1 MGTAQINCGLQMK
14 MIDVDGVKL
23 NYQEKGTGPTL
34 ILIHGIP
41 TDYRAW
47 DEQVEVL
54 SKNFRTITYSRR
66 CAFPNQNKDY
76 ADSTI
81 ENNEKDLEGLIA
93 QIGGSPVHLVAHS
106 YGGAVAA
113 HCALKRPDL
122 VRSLVLIEP
131 WLLTMLL
138 KDPDSKIQ
146 NLSFLLRKP
155 SVAMSGRK
163 AMKNTLAMYKE
174 LDQKNMEKVLQMF
187 LDGLQDQPNTM
198 KQYSTATLEMMRAN
212 VGTVGELRTKSPLFT
227 KYEARRLLS
236 PLYCSPENDPSRCS
250 IPSSASFIRIC
261 QTMRWLLFRTLRTC
275 RKLRTRK
282 RSMKRY

>member
-1 MGTAQINCGLQMK
+1 MK

-23 NYQEKGTGPTL
+23 NYQEKGNGPTL

-47 DEQVEVL
+47 EEQVDVL
-54 SKNFRTITYSRR
+54 SKNFRTISYSRR

-76 ADSTI
+76 ASSTV

-93 QIGGSPVHLVAHS
+93 QIGGGPVHLIAHS

-113 HCALKRPDL
+113 NCALKNPDL

-138 KDPDSKIQ
+138 KNPDSKIQ

-155 SVAMSGRK
+155 SVALSGRK

-174 LDQKNMEKVLQMF
+174 LDRKNMEKVLQMF

-198 KQYSTATLEMMRAN
+198 KQYSSAILEMMRAN

-227 KYEARRLLS
+227 KKEAKRVSQPTLLLTGERS
-236 PLYCSPENDPSRCS
+236 IKILQAIVGELHKSMPNNEMVTIPNAAHMSHIENPKAVNEAMSK
-250 IPSSASFIRIC
+250 FI
-261 QTMRWLLFRTLRTC
+261 
-275 RKLRTRK
+275 KGHNN
-282 RSMKRY
+282 